1 MSIDIYDKSS
11 YNIVVNTNNKGA
23 LLMEIAIPSTKE
35 QREFETSIKYLIQIL
50 SELPKEEVNKV
61 IDFAVFLANE

>member
-1 MSIDIYDKSS
+1 
-11 YNIVVNTNNKGA
+11 
-23 LLMEIAIPSTKE
+23 MEFTIPSTKE
-35 QREFETSIKYLIQIL
+35 QREFETAIKYLIQIL

>member
-1 MSIDIYDKSS
+1 
-11 YNIVVNTNNKGA
+11 
-23 LLMEIAIPSTKE
+23 MEIVIPSTKE
-35 QREFETSIKYLIQIL
+35 QREFETAIKYLIQIL